1 MCLQQL
7 SVSIRLISS
16 SETHIL
22 LELIKMAL
30 LLEQESYLLYIDLDY
45 KNVDYKTY
53 TTILKNHKEKYLR
66 CNHW

>member
-30 LLEQESYLLYIDLDY
+30 FLEQESYLLYIDLDY